1 MLCIG
6 TYYLPGS
13 TKGNKK
19 KSNKDMYTYYKKSV
33 NLLTNMNSCA
43 LNSFYTSKNEEPAY
57 IKNMDFYVLENKF
70 FTEKK
75 CHVL

>member
-33 NLLTNMNSCA
+33 NLLTNMITIVQ
-43 LNSFYTSKNEEPAY
+43 LRPKQFLYE
-57 IKNMDFYVLENKF
+57 
-70 FTEKK
+70 
-75 CHVL
+75 